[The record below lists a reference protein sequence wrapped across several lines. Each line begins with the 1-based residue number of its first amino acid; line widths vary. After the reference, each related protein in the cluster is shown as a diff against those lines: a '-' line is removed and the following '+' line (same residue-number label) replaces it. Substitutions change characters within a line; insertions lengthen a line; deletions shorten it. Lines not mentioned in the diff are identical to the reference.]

1 MKINDLRKPQS
12 NEVSFISLKIGQA
25 YEDALGNICIKTA
38 CLYNNTPNC
47 IFHTPYA
54 ETWLVGTEFAQAK
67 VIPLNIELN
76 ILS

>member
-12 NEVSFISLKIGQA
+12 NEVLFHSLEVGQA

-38 CLYNNTPNC
+38 CLYDDTPNS
-47 IFHTPYA
+47 IFYSPHSQKWYS
-54 ETWLVGTEFAQAK
+54 GTEYAKEK
-67 VIPLNIELN
+67 VIPLNIDLT